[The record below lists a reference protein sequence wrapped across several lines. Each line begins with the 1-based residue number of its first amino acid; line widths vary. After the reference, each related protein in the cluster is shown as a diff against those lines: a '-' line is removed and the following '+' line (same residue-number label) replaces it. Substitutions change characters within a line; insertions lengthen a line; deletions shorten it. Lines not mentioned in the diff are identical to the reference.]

1 MKEIY
6 ADCASTTPISE
17 PALRVMTE
25 CMRTCYGNP
34 SSSHHCG
41 REAARV
47 LEEARDGIAACIG
60 ADREE
65 IYFTS
70 GGTEADNQAIFT
82 AALCKRIFRRGS
94 ARCGSERLFVS
105 EQSDTPVR
113 FSDRTGVSFMQLE
126 ETQYSSSLK
135 KKSSLEG

>member
-47 LEEARDGIAACIG
+47 LEEARDGIAACIEPTG
-60 ADREE
+60 KKSILHREE
-65 IYFTS
+65 PR
-70 GGTEADNQAIFT
+70 
-82 AALCKRIFRRGS
+82 RIIRR
-94 ARCGSERLFVS
+94 
-105 EQSDTPVR
+105 
-113 FSDRTGVSFMQLE
+113 
-126 ETQYSSSLK
+126 SLQQQRMGK
-135 KKSSLEG
+135 QWENTI